1 VPRTVR
7 QKGTDGPRTGEF
19 SKKHL
24 LSGIIYGI
32 PDSRLRIDI
41 DGLMHLRN
49 NQLRKL
55 VSP

>member
-1 VPRTVR
+1 VSRTIR
-7 QKGTDGPRTGEF
+7 RKGTNGPRTGEF

-24 LSGIIYGI
+24 QSGIIYDI
-32 PDSRLRIDI
+32 PDNRLRIDI